1 MVDFQ
6 NEYIRGKS
14 LEELIDGLID
24 RDTGMATA
32 LPGSVVHEVM
42 KIAIQAKMVEQI
54 AKPQKWAGVA
64 IGAAVVSALAA
75 VASSVAAF
83 A

>member
-24 RDTGMATA
+24 KDTGLATA
-32 LPGSVVHEVM
+32 FPGSVVHEVM
-42 KIAIQAKMVEQI
+42 KVAIQAKMVERL
-54 AKPQKWAGVA
+54 AAPKRWAAMSGA
-64 IGAAVVSALAA
+64 AAVVSAIAA
-75 VASSVAAF
+75 VASVIANV
-83 A
+83 